1 MRGDI
6 EKVRFSGFEGDFQ
19 ISSKRAS
26 VNPLALFLKP
36 HSPTERLAAQQRD
49 REMLQRERQLKEL
62 QEEEARAR
70 GEGEEAHVGRPRS
83 SKNKPPPLTAP
94 AD

>member
-1 MRGDI
+1 VVLWVIFKM
-6 EKVRFSGFEGDFQ
+6 
-19 ISSKRAS
+19 SSKCAS
-26 VNPLALFLKP
+26 VDPLALFLKSQP
-36 HSPTERLAAQQRD
+36 PAERLAAQQRD
-49 REMLQRERQLKEL
+49 REKLQRERQLKEL